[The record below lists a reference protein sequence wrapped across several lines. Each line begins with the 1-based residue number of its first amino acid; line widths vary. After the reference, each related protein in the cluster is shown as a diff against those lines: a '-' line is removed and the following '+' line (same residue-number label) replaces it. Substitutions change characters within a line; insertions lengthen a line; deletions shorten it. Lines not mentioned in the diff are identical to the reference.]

1 MRELSDPARR
11 RWSVASRVLAG
22 TLGAYG
28 LTSLTTPALA
38 QLLAQSG
45 MTRVEAVYAAT
56 LGNFLPFAVIVMAV
70 FNTRSMVRPWL
81 WLFAFAVPLALLT
94 FRMSP
99 GAQG

>member
-1 MRELSDPARR
+1 M
-11 RWSVASRVLAG
+11 LAG

-28 LTSLTTPALA
+28 LTSLATAALA
-38 QLLAQSG
+38 QLLAGSG
-45 MTRVEAVYAAT
+45 MTRVKAVYAAT
-56 LGNFLPFAVIVMAV
+56 LGSFLLFAVIVMAV
-70 FNTRSMVRPWL
+70 PNARITLRAWL